1 MTLKQFMNT
10 LSDETPDP
18 QLGDLAAAM
27 WWQAKNDWERA
38 HSIVQDMP
46 GSQAQWIH
54 AFLHRVEDDLNNSRY
69 WYSSAGRTMPT
80 KSLEAEWEEITVALL
95 EDI

>member
-27 WWQAKNDWERA
+27 WWQANGDWERA
-38 HSIVQDMP
+38 HSIVQGMT
-46 GSQAQWIH
+46 SSEAQWIH
-54 AFLHRVEDDLNNSRY
+54 AFLHRVEGDHNNSSY

-80 KSLEAEWEEITVALL
+80 NSLEAEWREIASTLL
-95 EDI
+95 EA